1 MTQQQKIQ
9 YLENFDR
16 EVNKNKQK
24 NILGDYFPIESIPV
38 SLKSACQRHFGNFNN
53 AKKAA
58 GLIDVLL

>member
-24 NILGDYFPIESIPV
+24 NILYVSPYNYRRLTKHGDLYKFFV
-38 SLKSACQRHFGNFNN
+38 KSEI
-53 AKKAA
+53 K
-58 GLIDVLL
+58 VL